1 MTFAPPLFSSSSLR
15 SVPLLIDQM
24 EMRPQGS
31 AIVDRTFFT
40 TSYSRSPLST
50 PVCSALSY
58 SKAVCFADDPSMP
71 STPNSS
77 PFTSNPVF
85 YNSDSDSETPAAPKN
100 VDSNKN
106 CGTPAV
112 TESADSTE
120 ESDLIPKP
128 DALKWT
134 SKRWKAVQGFIRTR
148 ILATMDCSLPFL
160 DQPLLQLQAIQD
172 EAVTKYSFLND
183 YEDLWPVND
192 MIRSRLKYEKSCMK
206 CKADAKLAE
215 EAREKSKQH
224 LTISVPASKRP
235 HKDS

>member
-1 MTFAPPLFSSSSLR
+1 MTKGLSLAFAKWSTTHIRVFCISFT
-15 SVPLLIDQM
+15 
-24 EMRPQGS
+24 GS
-31 AIVDRTFFT
+31 GD
-40 TSYSRSPLST
+40 
-50 PVCSALSY
+50 

-128 DALKWT
+128 DGEAGRPSRGGYNLQTALKWT
-134 SKRWKAVQGFIRTR
+134 SKRWKAVQGFIRTCV
-148 ILATMDCSLPFL
+148 LAMMDCSLPFS
-160 DQPLLQLQAIQD
+160 DQPLLQLQAIRD

-192 MIRSRLKYEKSCMK
+192 MIRSHLKYEKSCMK
-206 CKADAKLAE
+206 RKADAKLAE

>member
-1 MTFAPPLFSSSSLR
+1 
-15 SVPLLIDQM
+15 
-24 EMRPQGS
+24 MRPQGS

-50 PVCSALSY
+50 PIHSALSY
-58 SKAVCFADDPSMP
+58 SKAVRFADDPSML

-85 YNSDSDSETPAAPKN
+85 YDSDSDSETPAAPKN
-100 VDSNKN
+100 IDLNKN
-106 CGTPAV
+106 RGTPAV
-112 TESADSTE
+112 TESTDSTE
-120 ESDLIPKP
+120 ESDSIPKP
-128 DALKWT
+128 NGEAGRPGQGGYNLQTALKWT
-134 SKRWKAVQGFIRTR
+134 SKRWKAVQE
-148 ILATMDCSLPFL
+148 
-160 DQPLLQLQAIQD
+160 Q
-172 EAVTKYSFLND
+172 AVTKYSFLND

-206 CKADAKLAE
+206 RKADAKLAE
-215 EAREKSKQH
+215 EAREKSKQR